1 MKGITMTNYEE
12 FFKKIQEQA
21 ERFIE
26 QVGNGSL
33 YDQIYD
39 DEGNPLATHEQVQ
52 ELRKKLRDQS
62 HLIDTGGA
70 FKEGKYT
77 ARHPSTSIFS
87 SIGDEAEKYL
97 EEQLKDED
105 EVEFLGFEDDDSL
118 SRKVEIV
125 TMKQVRDEA
134 IAEGFSREEAFK
146 IVIEW
151 QRLKREIIIEGI
163 KAGILCLLYTS
174 PSPRDS

>member
-1 MKGITMTNYEE
+1 MTNYEE

-62 HLIDTGGA
+62 PLIDTGGE
-70 FKEGKYT
+70 FKEGKYP
-77 ARHPSTSIFS
+77 ARNIFS
-87 SIGDEAEKYL
+87 SIGDEAEKFL
-97 EEQLKDED
+97 ADQFEDED
-105 EVEFLGFEDDDSL
+105 DDVEFLGFEDDESL
-118 SRKVEIV
+118 SRSIELARIK
-125 TMKQVRDEA
+125 TVRDEA
-134 IAEGFSREEAFK
+134 MEIGFSREEAFK
-146 IVIEW
+146 VAIEW
-151 QRLKREIIIEGI
+151 QKVKHNLTIECV
-163 KAGILCLLYTS
+163 KSGILDSEELKNLL
-174 PSPRDS
+174 DNC